1 MLSHLKIWVPVYQIK
16 PIIEIGGGVESKI
29 GVHVRSQTEQ
39 NLFGGYILEIIE
51 HKDDQEK
58 IAA

>member
-1 MLSHLKIWVPVYQIK
+1 MIVL
-16 PIIEIGGGVESKI
+16 GGGVESMI
-29 GVHVRSQTEQ
+29 GIHVRSQTEQ

>member
-1 MLSHLKIWVPVYQIK
+1 MIV
-16 PIIEIGGGVESKI
+16 IGGGIESKI
-29 GVHVRSQTEQ
+29 GIQLWSKTEQ